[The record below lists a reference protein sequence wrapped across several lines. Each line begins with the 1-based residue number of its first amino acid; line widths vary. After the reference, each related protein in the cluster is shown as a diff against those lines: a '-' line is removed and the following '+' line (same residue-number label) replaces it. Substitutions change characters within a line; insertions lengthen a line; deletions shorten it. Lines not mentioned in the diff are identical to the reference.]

1 MTGVLPLQG
10 LSSAAKEVQILP
22 YLTNTS
28 LLSIGQLCNDNC
40 IAIFTNTDMLILKQ
54 GQVILRGKH
63 NFVDG
68 LWDVPCNCKQQ
79 SNKTV
84 TTTIMQKL
92 NILTTRDK
100 TSYKL
105 ANFLHA
111 CAGSPTIKTFQQAIK
126 NNFFAT
132 WPGIHKLDMKYLIT
146 DNTNIAMGHLDQDRK
161 NTRSTKVTDAPNVR
175 TFNVL
180 TKLIPFSAKEMLYGD
195 LTGAFPYTSSQGNKY
210 SYVMYNHDSS
220 GILVAP
226 LKNRN
231 ATTIVEVWKRLF
243 EKLTKHGHKTKVF
256 IIR

>member
-1 MTGVLPLQG
+1 MHLSNNDVLESTMTGVLPLQG

-105 ANFLHA
+105 ANFLHDQVA
-111 CAGSPTIKTFQQAIK
+111 VVSP
-126 NNFFAT
+126 
-132 WPGIHKLDMKYLIT
+132 
-146 DNTNIAMGHLDQDRK
+146 
-161 NTRSTKVTDAPNVR
+161 
-175 TFNVL
+175 
-180 TKLIPFSAKEMLYGD
+180 
-195 LTGAFPYTSSQGNKY
+195 
-210 SYVMYNHDSS
+210 
-220 GILVAP
+220 
-226 LKNRN
+226 
-231 ATTIVEVWKRLF
+231 
-243 EKLTKHGHKTKVF
+243 
-256 IIR
+256 

>member
-1 MTGVLPLQG
+1 
-10 LSSAAKEVQILP
+10 
-22 YLTNTS
+22 
-28 LLSIGQLCNDNC
+28 
-40 IAIFTNTDMLILKQ
+40 
-54 GQVILRGKH
+54 
-63 NFVDG
+63 
-68 LWDVPCNCKQQ
+68 
-79 SNKTV
+79 
-84 TTTIMQKL
+84 
-92 NILTTRDK
+92 
-100 TSYKL
+100 
-105 ANFLHA
+105 
-111 CAGSPTIKTFQQAIK
+111 
-126 NNFFAT
+126 
-132 WPGIHKLDMKYLIT
+132 MKYLIT